1 MSMHLYR
8 DNIRKFVGV
17 FTITEA
23 FRQTASGNPSAIIHP
38 AESAAHRNTPLRT
51 GEGCIER
58 KGVEQVPDFRRPA
71 KRI

>member
-17 FTITEA
+17 FTVAEA
-23 FRQTASGNPSAIIHP
+23 FRQTAPGDPSAIINP
-38 AESAAHRNTPLRT
+38 AESAAHRITPLRT

-58 KGVEQVPDFRRPA
+58 KGVEQVPAFHCPA